1 MIRTLLPW
9 GAMLLA
15 AAPAWAEPSAAPR
28 DPMRPPQ
35 LAPPRAGAASPAGAP
50 ATPLAVRQL
59 LLVDGQRYVVD
70 GGRRRAVG
78 ELLGDA
84 RIERIDDTAVIV
96 RRAGQSQRLALYAG
110 VTKKPS
116 PEPGM
121 SAPAQ
126 PASAAPPA
134 VHPSRAARTAL
145 APTLVPKFAP
155 EFAPA
160 PRLDPNPRADRTP

>member
-1 MIRTLLPW
+1 MTRALLLW
-9 GAMLLA
+9 GAVLLA
-15 AAPAWAEPSAAPR
+15 AAPAWAEPSPAQR
-28 DPMRPPQ
+28 DPMRPPH
-35 LAPPRAGAASPAGAP
+35 LAALRSGAAASADAP

-59 LLVDGQRYVVD
+59 LVVDGQRYVVD

-96 RRAGQSQRLALYAG
+96 RRAGQLQRLALFAG

-145 APTLVPKFAP
+145 AATLAP
-155 EFAPA
+155 EFARA
-160 PRLDPNPRADRTP
+160 PRLDPNPRADRMP